1 MTQVTPKAARYPKSH
16 LMAASGV
23 AAMLSLALLVFP
35 TQDVEAKKTFLDL
48 DLELSGDYRQ
58 DEDAEDIRPAKSPFA
73 QVDEGKST
81 EATLDKGLQ
90 RITVANG
97 DTLSTVFAQVGL
109 GASVLHAALA
119 SSKEARQFT
128 RLKVGQVLEFR
139 LDEQGELSS
148 LHSKLSDLE
157 SISLTNNGKGFSF
170 KRDLIKPETR
180 TRYARGN
187 IDSPCSAA
195 PRKLGCRID

>member
-97 DTLSTVFAQVGL
+97 DTLYGVHPSRL
-109 GASVLHAALA
+109 G
-119 SSKEARQFT
+119 R
-128 RLKVGQVLEFR
+128 FR
-139 LDEQGELSS
+139 
-148 LHSKLSDLE
+148 
-157 SISLTNNGKGFSF
+157 I
-170 KRDLIKPETR
+170 
-180 TRYARGN
+180 A
-187 IDSPCSAA
+187 CSAGQQQGSA
-195 PRKLGCRID
+195 PVHTPESRSGIGISP